1 MIVSQEDTMSDKKH
15 LWPQRRRRISEIIE
29 VGASDDLISRCYD
42 IFSTLVLLI
51 NLTVTFLYTFDSM
64 ELRFGPTL
72 LTVGYGGIYPI
83 TTMGKIVGIVITFLG
98 VGMVAIP
105 TGIISAGFVDQY
117 SRIKRISEY
126 AAEEDIHFIKVQLR
140 KEDS

>member
-1 MIVSQEDTMSDKKH
+1 MSDKKH
-15 LWPQRRRRISEIIE
+15 LWLQRRRRISEIIE

-42 IFSTLVLLI
+42 IFSTLAPLI
-51 NLTVTFLYTFDSM
+51 NLTVTFLYTFDSI
-64 ELRFGPTL
+64 ELHFGPTL
-72 LTVGYGGIYPI
+72 LTVGYGDIYPI

-98 VGMVAIP
+98 VGIVAIP